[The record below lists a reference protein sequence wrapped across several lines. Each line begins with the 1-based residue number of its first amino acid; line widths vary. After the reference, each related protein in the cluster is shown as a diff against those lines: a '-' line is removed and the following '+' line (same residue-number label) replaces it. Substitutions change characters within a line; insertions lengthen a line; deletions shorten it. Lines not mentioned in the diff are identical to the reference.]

1 MHGKEAFGHRAS
13 FRHFEALQGMPPLS
27 AMELVV
33 QTRQAPDQNP
43 AALLSHNVQ
52 WMRLQGC
59 TLTHIFLWLPLG
71 LVGHRQANFSSSVEN
86 ESLWMNLPAAFGLP
100 VARTEI
106 IRFDSQKVLS
116 MERFD
121 RHLHSSGECCS
132 HATDA
137 GGLLP
142 GEGLALT
149 PEIGRRRRSR
159 RGGRCP
165 VLQGSVQAERHLSTL
180 LTS

>member
-1 MHGKEAFGHRAS
+1 MLGKEAFGHRAS
-13 FRHFEALQGMPPLS
+13 FRHLEALQGMPPLS

-33 QTRQAPDQNP
+33 QTRQASAQNP

-52 WMRLQGC
+52 WLRLQGC
-59 TLTHIFLWLPLG
+59 TFTHILLWLPLG
-71 LVGHRQANFSSSVEN
+71 LLGHRQANFSSSVEK
-86 ESLWMNLPAAFGLP
+86 ESLCMNLPVAFGLP
-100 VARTEI
+100 VGS
-106 IRFDSQKVLS
+106 IRFASQKVLS

-142 GEGLALT
+142 GEGLAKAI
-149 PEIGRRRRSR
+149 PAWR
-159 RGGRCP
+159 
-165 VLQGSVQAERHLSTL
+165 TL
-180 LTS
+180 PCA